1 MTEKCCNNLEC
12 KNLSCNSIKFKNVE
26 EIDEVNINNLYLKI
40 MSFVKELNNIYGEKI
55 ISIRLYDKLLKK
67 TYEIAYENSIKDLSN
82 EQKRIAINKQI
93 TVFLEFCKTN
103 VEAIS
108 NNSFEFIN
116 YEIKFSDKAYINLKE
131 IMDNTI
137 MEEKEETILTI
148 LSYFNLF
155 SFLLTDNEVFKNNI
169 NNQPNENHES
179 MFLEKFRK
187 RIDDNFKEQTFDDP
201 LQATMSLFNSG
212 LFSEMLESMK
222 SDINEGKLSIPKLLG
237 SVQGMVKQL
246 NGDENPSNNSNEM
259 PDLNNIMGNVSNMLG
274 GLPVENLLGMMSG
287 ISNQEMLDMSEMAN
301 MINNLN
307 IKK

>member
-1 MTEKCCNNLEC
+1 MSGKCCNNDEC
-12 KNLSCNSIKFKNVE
+12 KNSSCNSIIFKNVE

-40 MSFVKELNNIYGEKI
+40 MSFVKELNNIYGEKFN
-55 ISIRLYDKLLKK
+55 SIRLYDKLLKK

-93 TVFLEFCKTN
+93 SVFLEFCKTN
-103 VEAIS
+103 LEAIS
-108 NNSFEFIN
+108 NNSFDFVT

-137 MEEKEETILTI
+137 TEEKEETILTI

-169 NNQPNENHES
+169 NNNQPDENHES

-187 RIDDNFKEQTFDDP
+187 RIDENFKEQTFDDP

-212 LFSEMLESMK
+212 LFGEMLESMK

-246 NGDENPSNNSNEM
+246 NGDENSNSDEM
-259 PDLNNIMGNVSNMLG
+259 PDLNNIMGNVSSMLG

-287 ISNQEMLDMSEMAN
+287 GMSNQEMPDMSEISN